1 MRSEFRFPVWM
12 MALACS
18 AVVGSA
24 QENPPAQ
31 PGDTTPKPETPAA
44 PPKPKPET
52 KPAPNPA
59 QNRFLE
65 EQVRLIRTEM
75 AALQEAYM
83 VQARKVA
90 AQDAE
95 LRAMRAA
102 NEELKRSLA
111 LKFASN
117 KDIDELAK
125 QLTQL
130 DKNRMNDVKVLNG
143 QIDKVLALIEKL
155 AKAPVTQPRNPGNT
169 TPPPRN
175 FKFRE
180 HQVEAGQFLS
190 TILAAYNSAFK
201 SEGLSGR
208 VTQTQVLKANP
219 GMNPN
224 RLLINQKIRIPLP
237 GEIK

>member
-1 MRSEFRFPVWM
+1 MRSEFRFPIWM
-12 MALACS
+12 MALACG
-18 AVVGSA
+18 AVITAA
-24 QENPPAQ
+24 QETPTPQ
-31 PGDTTPKPETPAA
+31 PGDNPPKPEDPVEPPA
-44 PPKPKPET
+44 P
-52 KPAPNPA
+52 KPAPVPA

-83 VQARKVA
+83 VQARKLA

-95 LRAMRAA
+95 LKAMRTA
-102 NEELKRSLA
+102 NAELQRSLS
-111 LKFASN
+111 LKFATN
-117 KDIDELAK
+117 KDIEELAT

-143 QIDKVLALIEKL
+143 QIDKMLALIEKL
-155 AKAPVTQPRNPGNT
+155 AKAPVSQPRTPGNN
-169 TPPPRN
+169 PPPRN

-180 HQVEAGQFLS
+180 HKVEAGQFLS

-201 SEGLSGR
+201 QEGLSGR
-208 VTQTQVLKANP
+208 VTQSQVIKANP
-219 GMNPN
+219 GLNPN
-224 RLLINQKIRIPLP
+224 KLLIGQTVRIPLP